1 MEKRKKILIT
11 GAAEGIGLEILKLFI
26 ENNWLVTAH
35 YYYKTKEFDAI
46 CKKNVESIDPKKIDF
61 SNEEELNIFLKSLK
75 NQTYDAL
82 VNCAGIFDFSMESKN
97 RIESIF
103 KTLMVNT
110 ISPILITEE
119 LFKTMK
125 KNQSGSIVNISSVG
139 VKFGSGSD
147 SIFYGVS
154 KSGLEAST
162 RTFAREGAKY
172 NILVNTVRPGITN
185 TDFYK
190 KIGKDLTERVKLIPL
205 NRAAKA
211 SEIAE
216 HVYFLIAVNTFMTGE
231 IISVAGGEWT
241 KTLSQS
247 LIQI

>member
-1 MEKRKKILIT
+1 MQKRKKILIT

-35 YYYKTKEFDAI
+35 YYYKTEEFDEI
-46 CKKNVESIDPKKIDF
+46 CSKYVDSVTPQKIDF
-61 SNEEELNIFLKSLK
+61 SSEEELNIFLISLK
-75 NQTYDAL
+75 DHHYDAL
-82 VNCAGIFDFSMESKN
+82 VNCAGIFDFSMTSEN

-110 ISPILITEE
+110 ISPILIIEE
-119 LFKTMK
+119 LIKTMK

-147 SIFYGVS
+147 TIFYGVS

-185 TDFYK
+185 TEFYK

-205 NRAAKA
+205 KRAAKA
-211 SEIAE
+211 NEIAE
-216 HVYFLIAVNTFMTGE
+216 HVYFLVAVNTFMTGE
-231 IISVAGGEWT
+231 IISVAGGE
-241 KTLSQS
+241 
-247 LIQI
+247 